1 MNRFSRSSLPVVTRS
16 VTFRDFVVFQAKL
29 AVDGVKDLLLI
40 NLSIV
45 AVVIDMIAGG
55 GRRPRRFYA
64 VIRLCERFDRWLR
77 LHSAKGFAD
86 TGERLWPDLPGS
98 TPDGAERRMLGSDAD
113 TLIERVED
121 LARRESKS
129 VERWLDD
136 LIERQERSRGRER
149 SGRRARGQVRGA
161 STREAADY
169 GGDLED
175 FDRQLRSRER

>member
-1 MNRFSRSSLPVVTRS
+1 MNAIRHHSLPVVTRS
-16 VTFRDFVVFQAKL
+16 VTFRDFAVFQAKL

-40 NLSIV
+40 NLSII

-64 VIRLCERFDRWLR
+64 VIRLCSRFDRWLR
-77 LHSAKGFAD
+77 LHSARGFAE

-98 TPDGAERRMLGSDAD
+98 GPGDEEHRMLGSDAD
-113 TLIERVED
+113 TLIERVEN

-136 LIERQERSRGRER
+136 AIERQA
-149 SGRRARGQVRGA
+149 RARAR
-161 STREAADY
+161 RE
-169 GGDLED
+169 GEL
-175 FDRQLRSRER
+175 

>member
-1 MNRFSRSSLPVVTRS
+1 MNRIRNRSLPVVTRS
-16 VTFRDFVVFQAKL
+16 VTLRDFVVFQVKL
-29 AVDGVKDLLLI
+29 ALDGVKDAVLMS
-40 NLSIV
+40 LSVI
-45 AVVIDMIAGG
+45 AIVIDMVAGG

-64 VIRLCERFDRWLR
+64 VIRLGSRFDRWLR

-98 TPDGAERRMLGSDAD
+98 GPEGRGRRMLGSDAD

-136 LIERQERSRGRER
+136 VIERQGKRRDAGPEGDRREYLRDREFDRSR
-149 SGRRARGQVRGA
+149 
-161 STREAADY
+161 DY
-169 GGDLED
+169 DRDLED
-175 FDRQLRSRER
+175 FDRDLKSR